1 MMHVAQTYCKL
12 LHSLKLR
19 AKDQW
24 QENLLHPNLKMNHLP
39 TKKWFAGVN
48 SLFVS
53 GRVQVYHKYIYIYLR
68 VCKNAFL
75 LCAFAFIFPLQAPSL
90 LYPLSLRSTAVCRL
104 QEISEEPKIWVPFKI
119 KQSIYTLLLLRI
131 MKYTYSK
138 DCITLINTYDIN
150 WYKYKM
156 ISKEQTVDKSPQPS
170 TAQQPPCF
178 SKVIPTN
185 KHSKTHTHRKPQKK
199 QKN

>member
-1 MMHVAQTYCKL
+1 MICRGKL
-12 LHSLKLR
+12 AFRFREGASIR
-19 AKDQW
+19 QI
-24 QENLLHPNLKMNHLP
+24 
-39 TKKWFAGVN
+39 
-48 SLFVS
+48 
-53 GRVQVYHKYIYIYLR
+53 YIYIYLR

-199 QKN
+199 TKKLNTCQGGPLPAYPFIFGHV